1 MDHSKTV
8 KKYRICRSVS
18 PCGHNN
24 INCGHFG
31 IHEETNSCDS
41 NTCMGFHCGDPS
53 CQVRCQVSSPC
64 TSISAF

>member
-8 KKYRICRSVS
+8 KKYRRCRSVS

-31 IHEETNSCDS
+31 IHDETNSCDS
-41 NTCMGFHCGDPS
+41 NTCM
-53 CQVRCQVSSPC
+53 
-64 TSISAF
+64 